1 MADADDIDP
10 SAICARGSL
19 SSADVAAIRRGYYQ
33 DGVVGEGEADALFA
47 LEQNCRTQPAEWGAL
62 FVEALTDYL
71 VHQVKPE
78 GYLTAANAAW
88 LTERIATDGK
98 IQTRNEFDLLVKV
111 LEEARWAPG
120 SLSALAL
127 AQVRDAVV
135 EGTGPMRLGPAKP
148 AKGIVTAADV
158 KQLRRI
164 LYACGGDG
172 NIAVTRAE
180 AEVLMDIGDAADE
193 SLSDPSWIDLY
204 TKAIANH
211 LMAAAGHLPPSR
223 EEALRQEAWLEA
235 EPDLGGF
242 LGEMVHSGLTGIWA
256 ASRTP
261 SLEDMALA
269 RVEAET
275 RAMLVSEEITAP
287 EAKWLAGRIG
297 RDGRISDAER
307 ALLGFIKHNSPKIDP
322 SLNKLLEGVA

>member
-10 SAICARGSL
+10 GAICARGTL
-19 SSADVAAIRRGYYQ
+19 SSADVAVIRRGYYK
-33 DGVVGEGEADALFA
+33 DGLIGEGEADALFA
-47 LEQNCRTQPAEWGAL
+47 LEQNCRTQPPEWGVL
-62 FVEALTDYL
+62 FVEALAEYL
-71 VHQVKPE
+71 VHQVKPA
-78 GYLTAANAAW
+78 GYLTADNAAW
-88 LTERIATDGK
+88 LTERIASAGK
-98 IQTRNEFDLLVKV
+98 VETRNEFNLLVKV

-127 AQVRDAVV
+127 GQVRDGIT
-135 EGTGPMRLGPAKP
+135 EGTGPLRLGASKP
-148 AKGIVTAADV
+148 SAGVVTANDV
-158 KQLRRI
+158 VQLRRI
-164 LYACGGDG
+164 LYAGGGDG

-211 LMAAAGHLPPSR
+211 LMAAAGHIPPPR
-223 EEALRQEAWLEA
+223 EEALLQEAWLEA

-242 LGEMVHSGLTGIWA
+242 LGDMVHSGLTGIWA
-256 ASRTP
+256 ACRTP
-261 SLEDMALA
+261 SLEDIALA

-287 EAKWLAGRIG
+287 EAKWLADRIA

-322 SLNKLLEGVA
+322 ALNRLLESVA